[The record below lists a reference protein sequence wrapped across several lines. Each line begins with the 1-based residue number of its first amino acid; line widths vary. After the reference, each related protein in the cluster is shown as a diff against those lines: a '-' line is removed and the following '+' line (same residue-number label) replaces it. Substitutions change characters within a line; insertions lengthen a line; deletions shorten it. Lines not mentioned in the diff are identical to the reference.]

1 MARVSHGRIISRYIR
16 TMHRMSL
23 VSLLVAC
30 GATTAPTSTAPTAPT
45 STAPTPAVQASDIAP
60 QLFTVDQLRAG
71 CPESRT
77 IEFRMAVDG
86 KPTTIEHWEF
96 TVVSA
101 SQATIHAITRDESGV
116 VLNDETGSS
125 TWDELHQHG
134 QFPAASTTFEDNV
147 RITVPAGSFTTRLYV
162 VKRDGVTQRFWFAPE
177 LPGPP
182 VLFTT
187 ERDGKVLMHS
197 EMLRAR

>member
-1 MARVSHGRIISRYIR
+1 VYRV
-16 TMHRMSL
+16 SL

-30 GATTAPTSTAPTAPT
+30 GATTTPTPTTPIPTAPAAAQ
-45 STAPTPAVQASDIAP
+45 APDIAP
-60 QLFTVDQLRAG
+60 QLFTVEQLREG
-71 CPESRT
+71 CPQGRT
-77 IEFRMAVDG
+77 IEFRIAVDG

-101 SQATIHAITRDESGV
+101 SEATIHAVTRDESGA
-116 VLNDETGSS
+116 VLDDETGSS
-125 TWDELHQHG
+125 TWDDLHHHG

-147 RITVPAGSFTTRLYV
+147 RVTVPAGNFTTRLYV
-162 VKRDGVTQRFWFAPE
+162 VTRDGVTQRFWFAPD